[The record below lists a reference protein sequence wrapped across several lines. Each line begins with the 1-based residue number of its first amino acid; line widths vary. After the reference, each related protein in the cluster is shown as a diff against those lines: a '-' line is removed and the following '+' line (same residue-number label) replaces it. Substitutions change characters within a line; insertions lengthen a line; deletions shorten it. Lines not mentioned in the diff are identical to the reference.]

1 MKRPCPEC
9 ETTMQE
15 VLDRGVEIDRCLQ
28 DHGVYFDRGE
38 VGRFLQ
44 TDIDSKLLAAAT
56 RQATRSDVQ
65 CPGCSR
71 PLMLFQST
79 MLAAHLCQYCGG
91 TWVESKYL
99 PAIDSLLSLPE
110 RTEPRR
116 GERERNEWVEA
127 SRDGGVGAAFT
138 ADSAFDIGGDAVE
151 FAADLGGG
159 LLEVIGELV
168 GGLLDGL

>member
-1 MKRPCPEC
+1 MKRECPEC

-15 VLDRGVEIDRCLQ
+15 VMDRGVEVDRCLQ

-38 VGRFLQ
+38 VGRFLES
-44 TDIDSKLLAAAT
+44 DIDSKLLAAAT
-56 RQATRSDVQ
+56 RQATRSDWG
-65 CPGCSR
+65 CPGCRR
-71 PLMLFQST
+71 PMVLFQNT
-79 MLAAHLCQYCGG
+79 MVAAHLCQYCGG

-99 PAIDSLLSLPE
+99 PTIDSLLALPE
-110 RTEPRR
+110 RTEVGRA
-116 GERERNEWVEA
+116 ERTQPEWVQA
-127 SRDGGVGAAFT
+127 SRDGGIGAAFT

-159 LLEVIGELV
+159 LLEVIGDLV